1 MRRLTASE
9 LRAEQERTL
18 SAPRLRYGVLSR
30 LLFALMDLFYG
41 RRTTL
46 SKAKVLEL
54 VARMPYQAWEHVAF
68 IAVTHTHRNF
78 RLARRVF
85 DRIREERVQH
95 DNETWHLFLLEELVQ
110 GAGIRE
116 GFVRY
121 WLIPQILAFVYY
133 HICWLLYV
141 VDPRAAYQLNA
152 EFEDHAEHEYM
163 QFVRDHP
170 ELDAAP
176 WETEVCAEYGS
187 FASVADVF
195 RQMGYDERV
204 HKLESLAWLSQPRFA

>member
-1 MRRLTASE
+1 MRRLAASE

-30 LLFALMDLFYG
+30 LLFALMDLSYG

-46 SKAKVLEL
+46 SKSKVLEL

-141 VDPRAAYQLNA
+141 VAPRAAYQLNA

-170 ELDAAP
+170 ELEGAA